1 LSSQDV
7 PSSSFVTRLRDRLW
21 TQRNLTITT
30 AIVGGILVTY
40 GFSVMFDP
48 DGSFLLLL
56 TVGVVVPTLYDE
68 YWSPYDQAWKAVG
81 WIVGVSAVA
90 SGAFVSLYWVGS
102 EVVRVSLRSSSQR
115 SAVSPFSAGESRAIL
130 GRC

>member
-1 LSSQDV
+1 
-7 PSSSFVTRLRDRLW
+7 
-21 TQRNLTITT
+21 
-30 AIVGGILVTY
+30 VGGILVTY

-102 EVVRVSLRSSSQR
+102 EVVRLSPLLASVATFLLTTIGGI
-115 SAVSPFSAGESRAIL
+115 AVL
-130 GRC
+130 GR

>member
-1 LSSQDV
+1 M

-102 EVVRVSLRSSSQR
+102 EVVRLSPLLASVATFLLTTIGGI
-115 SAVSPFSAGESRAIL
+115 AVL
-130 GRC
+130 GR

>member
-7 PSSSFVTRLRDRLW
+7 PSSSVVTRLRDRLW
-21 TQRNLTITT
+21 TRRNLTITT
-30 AIVGGILVTY
+30 AIVGGLLVTY
-40 GFSVMFDP
+40 GFSVTFDP

-102 EVVRVSLRSSSQR
+102 ELVRLSPLLASVVAFLLTTIGGI
-115 SAVSPFSAGESRAIL
+115 AVL
-130 GRC
+130 GQ

>member
-102 EVVRVSLRSSSQR
+102 EVVRLSPLLASVATFLLTTIGGI
-115 SAVSPFSAGESRAIL
+115 AVL
-130 GRC
+130 GR